1 MTFLQELSQQ
11 RFDDHRYYHHNRIN
25 QALHLISACC
35 FLASYVMIFIDPV
48 IAVMVGWMLAMI
60 LRQIGHFF
68 FEPKSFDNAN
78 GVSHE
83 YKESVKV
90 GYNLHRK
97 VVLLSVWVAIPVVML
112 VKPDFFGLMTPH
124 QNVQEFLYNLSIAW
138 LSIGI
143 GAVIVRTIH
152 LFKLMSVQSGLVW
165 FTKILTD
172 PFHDIKIYHKAPYYI
187 LKGELYDDCEHW
199 YDASVSRVNH

>member
-35 FLASYVMIFIDPV
+35 FLTSYVMMFIDPV
-48 IAVMVGWMLAMI
+48 IAVMVGWLLAMI

-68 FEPKSFDNAN
+68 FEPKHYDNAN
-78 GVSHE
+78 DVSHE

-97 VVLLSVWVAIPVVML
+97 VILLSVWVVLPFVL
-112 VKPDFFGLMTPH
+112 LLKPDLFGLMTAH
-124 QNVQEFLYNLSIAW
+124 QNFSEYLYNLSIAW
-138 LSIGI
+138 LSIGF
-143 GAVIVRTIH
+143 GAVIVRTLH
-152 LFKLMSVQSGLVW
+152 LFKLMLSL
-165 FTKILTD
+165 I
-172 PFHDIKIYHKAPYYI
+172 HI
-187 LKGELYDDCEHW
+187 
-199 YDASVSRVNH
+199 